1 MHTLNI
7 RQYSSL
13 LEIKPA
19 LVVSNHFL
27 MLFFTTA
34 SPVISQPSVLER
46 DRLQRLSLVFHPVI
60 EHIDFSILT
69 LYITKIL
76 QDFGCL

>member
-19 LVVSNHFL
+19 LVVSKK
-27 MLFFTTA
+27 FFMVFFSTA
-34 SPVISQPSVLER
+34 FPVISQPSVLKR